1 MDKIS
6 IILPVYNVEKYV
18 EKCLNSIKNQDYKN
32 FEAIIVDD
40 GSKDK
45 SVEIIEAFIKKDDR
59 FKLYHKENGGL
70 SDARNFGMNFVTG
83 KFVIFIDSDD
93 YIENKMLTTL
103 YENITKEKAD
113 VSICGIYNIYINK
126 KN

>member
-45 SVEIIEAFIKKDDR
+45 SVEIIENFIKKDGR

-103 YENITKEKAD
+103 YENITKEQAD
-113 VSICGIYNIYINK
+113 VYICGNYNV
-126 KN
+126 